1 MNIQN
6 KDKKYL
12 GREGSPKPI
21 VIKKAKGSYLYDD
34 KNIKY
39 IDFFVGWCVGNVGW
53 NPNEIVKQIKKFD
66 GPNYVPPGYYY
77 QGWAELAEILAKIS
91 PGKLIKSFRATGGT
105 EAVEIALQA
114 AMSHTKRS
122 KFISIEGSYHGHSI
136 GAMSIGAS
144 DFRTWYSNLLPG
156 CHKIN
161 SPLDKKAA
169 REVEKMLSKRDVAA
183 FISEPIV
190 CNLAVEIPTKEFFKI
205 VQAAC
210 KKYGTLFI
218 ADEVATGFGRTGKL
232 FACEHYDLKPDI
244 MTIAKG
250 ATGGFGALGATLMT
264 SQVAKSFEFDFSYY
278 STFGWHPLN
287 VEATIANINYFL
299 KRKEKLLDNANKLG
313 KYFEKRL
320 NAMKFKVN
328 PEIRA
333 KGLAI
338 GLEFR
343 KAGYPSKIINK
354 CLSKGLLVAN
364 AGSTN
369 IIMFPPLNLN
379 LQTARQGLDIFES
392 CL

>member
-122 KFISIEGSYHGHSI
+122 KFISIEGSYHCHSI

-299 KRKEKLLDNANKLG
+299 KRKEKLLDNTNKLG
-313 KYFEKRL
+313 AYFEKRL
-320 NAMKFKVN
+320 KAMKFKIT
-328 PEIRA
+328 PEIRI

-343 KAGYPSKIINK
+343 KSEYPSRIIDK

-364 AGSTN
+364 ASGTN
-369 IIMFPPLNLN
+369 IVMFPSLNLS
-379 LQTARQGLDIFES
+379 LKTAQAGLDIFKS

>member
-299 KRKEKLLDNANKLG
+299 KRKEKLLDNTNKLG
-313 KYFEKRL
+313 AYFEKRL
-320 NAMKFKVN
+320 KAMKFKIT
-328 PEIRA
+328 PEIRI

-343 KAGYPSKIINK
+343 KSEYPSRIIDK

-364 AGSTN
+364 ASGTN
-369 IIMFPPLNLN
+369 IVMFPSLNLS
-379 LQTARQGLDIFES
+379 LKTAQAGLDIFKS